1 MDIKTLKQQF
11 LSDRYGSRRAA
22 RDIPKTV
29 LRMSE
34 FTEAIQDII
43 SCCYN
48 TFLKKNNR
56 RPVRMVIFKSL
67 WRDIIAWTT
76 CEMCWLTKLKYFHTQ
91 SPIDQRRG
99 SNALKQYIFHT
110 PQICSSYLKNLTN
123 PNFKLGFVL
132 TIAFECES
140 MKFVMTSIHNKSNLD
155 EMSFLIVP
163 AN

>member
-67 WRDIIAWTT
+67 WRDIIA
-76 CEMCWLTKLKYFHTQ
+76 
-91 SPIDQRRG
+91 
-99 SNALKQYIFHT
+99 
-110 PQICSSYLKNLTN
+110 
-123 PNFKLGFVL
+123 
-132 TIAFECES
+132 
-140 MKFVMTSIHNKSNLD
+140 
-155 EMSFLIVP
+155 
-163 AN
+163 